1 MTHPLDVDSRPRTK
15 YRTQTV
21 DYLDRAREL
30 SPRVAVAAPQIE
42 RDRRI
47 PEALLDALHDAG
59 FFRLLL
65 PRSFD
70 GGELDPVTFT
80 LVIEE
85 IAKADASTAWV
96 LCQTAGCSMT
106 AAYVPPDVARDI
118 FGDRRAVMAWG
129 PGPGARAVATDG
141 GYRVTGTWSFP
152 SGGRHATWV
161 GGDCPIFE
169 PDGTPRRH
177 ADGGHEGRTMLFPA
191 SSARKT
197 DDWHVIGLRGTA
209 SDSYSVI
216 DLFVRKEYSMARD
229 DASERRQ
236 PGALYCFPIVNLFA
250 SGFAGVALAIARASL
265 DAFVAL
271 ARDKT
276 PRGMSRTLRESAA
289 VQAQV
294 GQCEAQLRSARMLL
308 LQSLETIWRDVG
320 GQGVLSLDQRVTIRM
335 AATNAIQNAKDVV
348 DVVYHAAG
356 GTSVFQ
362 SNAFER
368 RFRDIHTVTQQLQG
382 RLSHFETV
390 GQHLMGL
397 EPDTTWL

>member
-1 MTHPLDVDSRPRTK
+1 
-15 YRTQTV
+15 
-21 DYLDRAREL
+21 
-30 SPRVAVAAPQIE
+30 VAAAADQIDRE
-42 RDRRI
+42 RRI
-47 PEALLDALHDAG
+47 PEPLVDALHDAG

-85 IAKADASTAWV
+85 IAKGDASTAWV

-106 AAYVPPDVARDI
+106 VAYVPPDVARDI

-129 PGPGARAVATDG
+129 PGPGSRAVAADG
-141 GYRVTGTWSFP
+141 GYRVTGTWSFA
-152 SGGRHATWV
+152 SGGRHATWF
-161 GGDCPIFE
+161 GGYCPIYE
-169 PDGTPRRH
+169 ADGAPRRRP
-177 ADGGHEGRTMLFPA
+177 DDSHESRTMLFPA
-191 SSARKT
+191 SRAQMT
-197 DDWHVIGLRGTA
+197 DVWRVIGLRGTA
-209 SDSYSVI
+209 SDSYSVS
-216 DLFVRKEYSMARD
+216 DLFVPKAYSMARD

-250 SGFAGVALAIARASL
+250 SGFAGVALAIARACL
-265 DAFVAL
+265 DDFVAL

-289 VQAQV
+289 VQGQV
-294 GQCEAQLRSARMLL
+294 GQCEARLRSSRMLL

-320 GQGVLSLDQRVTIRM
+320 SQGVLSLEQRVTIRL
-335 AATNAIQNAKDVV
+335 AATNAIQNAKEVV

-362 SNAFER
+362 SQPFER
-368 RFRDIHTVTQQLQG
+368 RFRDMHTVTQQLQG

-397 EPDTTWL
+397 EPDTNWL